1 MVYPRLIFPV
11 VLIAM
16 LAGTLRGELSQET
29 GAYVLRNYTAK
40 EYRAS
45 PQNFGFA
52 EDRRGLF
59 YVANADGLLEFD
71 GVSWRP
77 IHFATGSS
85 VVRSVAVD
93 GEGTVFV
100 GGQGQFGFLK
110 PDSSGVPGFVSLVD
124 RLPKQDRQ
132 FGDIWR
138 VLPTEQGVYF
148 SSYARLFRLSPDGTV
163 KVWRPVS
170 NFGRAL
176 LVSGSIYVK
185 TRERGLLVMRGDEL
199 TPLPGGERFAASG
212 GSVAATA
219 VRDAIAFDGGLLIA
233 TGDRL
238 LRLTD
243 SGIEE
248 FPTSADKYFSEK
260 IIYSLAMLPGGEI
273 AVGTQTGGLILLN
286 RGGSV
291 GRIITRA
298 DGLAGDW
305 ITSMYTDNQG
315 GFWLAYDG
323 GGGLTRFNPGLT
335 RFDSRAGTPNV
346 LCSIRQGNTVYAG
359 SKAGL
364 FRMTAS
370 GADLPRFTAIAGIDV
385 PVWALVA
392 FRGDLLATTD
402 RGVYLVSGEKATRI
416 LETRQGVLDASVSV
430 HDPDE
435 VYAASKNLVFAL
447 RRDSK
452 TWQKTA
458 EVQIPGQEVRT
469 VLEDSDGTVWA
480 TTPDTIWR
488 IDFRQ
493 QPVKPEAFGAD
504 TGVPGGGQV
513 IFGQRLGDHLVFG
526 TSKGL
531 RRYSQ
536 QEKRFVP
543 DASLGSEF
551 ADGSRN
557 VLRVFDDPTGNV
569 WVTGNG
575 YHELLLKQPGGYK
588 RVPSPLIHAGIDEV
602 ISMSFDADGTAWAS
616 GLDLIFY
623 RWERALAGNPDQ
635 GFKVLTRSVQ
645 TGDGKSIV
653 YGGFGGPSSVRLPYS
668 SNALRFEFA
677 APFFE
682 QPEAVDY
689 QVFLEG
695 SDSAWSS
702 WSHES
707 HKDYNNLR
715 EGSYAFHVRARSPHG
730 TVSEETGYSF
740 GVHPPWYR
748 TWWAY
753 SIYAV
758 LGGFGVWG
766 IVRWRVRQ
774 LEADKHQLEVIVEER
789 TVEIREQRDEI
800 HAQERKSNSLLLN
813 ILPATVAD
821 ELKATGSVRPV
832 GFDDVTVC
840 FTDFVGF
847 TVSSEKLAPG
857 KLVNSLNEYFTA
869 FDEIV
874 ARYGLEKM
882 KTIGDSYMFA
892 SGLPTPRNA
901 HAVDAVLAA
910 MEMVQVVK
918 GLATKPDGT
927 AWGIRVGLH
936 SGPVVA
942 GVVGIRKFAF
952 DIWGN
957 TVNFSARMESS
968 GVPGNV
974 NMSERTNRLL
984 RGLIETES
992 RGNVKIKEGRELPM
1006 FLACRPALRE
1016 EEFARRYR
1024 QEFGEE
1030 LKSFPAGYD
1039 CVTQSFTCPA

>member
-1 MVYPRLIFPV
+1 MVYPRLILPV
-11 VLIAM
+11 ILAAM
-16 LAGTLRGELSQET
+16 LAGSLRADLSRET
-29 GAYVLRNYTAK
+29 GAFVFHNYAAK
-40 EYRAS
+40 EYHAS
-45 PQNFGFA
+45 PHNFGFA
-52 EDRRGLF
+52 EDSRGVV
-59 YVANADGLLEFD
+59 YIANLDGLLEFD
-71 GVSWRP
+71 GVSWHLIR
-77 IHFATGSS
+77 FDGGSPL
-85 VVRSVAVD
+85 VRSVAVD
-93 GEGTVFV
+93 AAGTVFV

-110 PDSSGVPGFVSLVD
+110 PDSAGVPRLVSLVE
-124 RLPKQDRQ
+124 RLPEQDRQ

-138 VLPTEQGVYF
+138 VLPTAQGVYF
-148 SSYARLFRLSPDGTV
+148 SSYSRLFRLNPDGSV
-163 KVWRPVS
+163 KVWHPVS

-185 TRERGLLVMRGDEL
+185 TRERGLLKMRGDEL
-199 TPLPGGERFAASG
+199 TPVPGGQRFAASA

-219 VRDAIAFDGGLLIA
+219 VEDAIALDGGLLVA
-233 TGDRL
+233 TQDRL
-238 LRLTD
+238 LRLTA
-243 SGIEE
+243 SGVEN
-248 FPTSADKYFSEK
+248 FPTSADKYFGEK
-260 IIYSLAMLPGGEI
+260 LIYSLAMLPSGDI
-273 AVGTQTGGLILLN
+273 AVGTQTGGLVLLN
-286 RGGSV
+286 RGGSLDRV
-291 GRIITRA
+291 ITKR
-298 DGLAGDW
+298 DGLADDW
-305 ITSMYTDNQG
+305 VTSMFTDSQG
-315 GFWLAYDG
+315 GVWLAYD
-323 GGGLTRFNPGLT
+323 GGGLTRFNPGLS
-335 RFDSRAGTPNV
+335 RFDTGAGIPTAW
-346 LCSIRQGNTVYAG
+346 CSVRQGNSVYAG
-359 SKAGL
+359 STAGL
-364 FRMTAS
+364 LKMRTVDAQSPQFS
-370 GADLPRFTAIAGIDV
+370 AIVGINRNVWSLV
-385 PVWALVA
+385 PL
-392 FRGDLLATTD
+392 GSDLLAATD
-402 RGVYLVSGEKATRI
+402 RGISLISGQKASSI
-416 LETRQGVLDASVSV
+416 LETRQGVLDLSVSV
-430 HDPDE
+430 QDPNV
-435 VYAASKNLVFAL
+435 VYAAGKNVVFVL
-447 RRDSK
+447 RRQGNE
-452 TWQKTA
+452 WQKIA
-458 EVQIPGQEVRT
+458 EVPFPGQEVRT
-469 VLEDSDGTVWA
+469 VFEDSDSLVWA

-488 IDFRQ
+488 IDLRQ
-493 QPVKPEAFGAD
+493 QPIKPEPFGSD
-504 TGVPGGGQV
+504 KGVPGGGQV

-531 RRYSQ
+531 RRYSP
-536 QEKRFVP
+536 QEKRFAP
-543 DASLGSEF
+543 DISLGSEF

-557 VLRVFDDPTGNV
+557 VLRVFDDPAGNI
-569 WVTGNG
+569 WVTGDG
-575 YHELLLKQPGGYK
+575 YHELLHKQPGGYQ
-588 RVPSPLIHAGIDEV
+588 RLPSPLIQAGIDE
-602 ISMSFDADGTAWAS
+602 IYSMSFDPDGTVWAS
-616 GLDLIFY
+616 GADSILY
-623 RWERALAGNPDQ
+623 RWERALAGNPDR
-635 GFKVLTRSVQ
+635 GFKVLTRNVR

-653 YGGFGGPSSVRLPYS
+653 YGGFGDPSSIRLPYS

-689 QVFLEG
+689 QVYLEG
-695 SDSAWSS
+695 SDPGWSS

-715 EGSYAFHVRARSPHG
+715 EGSYKFRVRARSPHG
-730 TVSEETGYSF
+730 TVNEETGYSF

-882 KTIGDSYMFA
+882 KTVGDSYMFA